1 MHVYHP
7 ASAHRIYSHFWP
19 VYDIRFREIW
29 SFNIIEPLNIR
40 VERRRKYSIILNFL
54 PWVSEQRLVLF
65 PREMMA
71 KGGIGCE
78 YGKFSLVPGE
88 YHLEGV
94 QSVVRYM
101 ILELSKKYVPD
112 VPRRS
117 WSK

>member
-1 MHVYHP
+1 
-7 ASAHRIYSHFWP
+7 
-19 VYDIRFREIW
+19 
-29 SFNIIEPLNIR
+29 
-40 VERRRKYSIILNFL
+40 
-54 PWVSEQRLVLF
+54 
-65 PREMMA
+65 MA

-88 YHLEGV
+88 YHIEGV